1 MKNSDKSP
9 RASAAG
15 ASSVIRNGFTLIEL
29 LIVIAIIGILAAMLL
44 PALARAKQRALALN
58 CESNTKQLQLCWL
71 LYAGDYND
79 AIVSNGLDTPT
90 AWISGAA
97 SQLAYDLPGATN
109 EDTVRNG
116 LLYRYNTSEKIY
128 ACPGQKQ
135 VFTISKGTLNLPP
148 ARSYS
153 ISGQMN
159 GGSADASGNVTPLIL
174 GNNPA
179 DALAYKKVSLIDR
192 PPPVQAFVFM
202 DESMYTIDD
211 GYFAVL
217 VKEDTWQ
224 NYPAVRHNGTT
235 GISFADGHSELHK
248 WIEPTTPF
256 LSVPTGF
263 SPAPRAADGSRNRD
277 LQWVSDRYIYPVN

>member
-1 MKNSDKSP
+1 MKNSDVNP
-9 RASAAG
+9 RPSAACE
-15 ASSVIRNGFTLIEL
+15 SPVIRNGFTLIEL

-44 PALARAKQRALALN
+44 PALSRAKQRALALN

-71 LYAGDYND
+71 LYAGDFND

-97 SQLAYDLPGATN
+97 SQLANSLPGATN
-109 EDTVRNG
+109 VDTVRNG

-128 ACPGQKQ
+128 VCPGQKQ
-135 VFTISKGTLNLPP
+135 VFGNGQALNLLP

-159 GGSADASGNVTPLIL
+159 GGSADAMGNVTPLIL
-174 GNNPA
+174 GNNPS
-179 DALAYKKVSLIDR
+179 DALAYKKITMIDR
-192 PPPVQAFVFM
+192 PPPVQAFVFI

-217 VKEDTWQ
+217 VSEDTWQ
-224 NYPAVRHNGTT
+224 NYPAVRHNNTT

-248 WIEPTTPF
+248 WIEPSTPF
-256 LSVPTGF
+256 LSVPAGF
-263 SPAPRAADGSRNRD
+263 SPAPRDADGSRNKD